1 MKLLII
7 GGRGFLGQL
16 VQRKFNEQN
25 TFELF
30 APPSEQVD
38 FTNISVAISCLNFFN
53 PDIVLNLSALT
64 DVDYCQNNIQESYL
78 KNMAIVENLKKIKN
92 HKNFY
97 MVHIST
103 DHVYDAEKK
112 FDQSKEDQL
121 NFKNIY
127 ALTKYAGELALLNDQ
142 TAVVL
147 RTNFFGKSISPKRSF
162 TDWLFESAEKNARI
176 SLFEDITFSP
186 LHTSTLISIIKSSI
200 DQRIYGTFNT
210 GSKKGLSKAEFSKFF
225 LSKVQ
230 PHFTNYEVVESAI
243 NSNRV
248 PRPKHMIM
256 DSSKL
261 ESALGIELNTTYEEM
276 EKALGEY
283 K

>member
-16 VQRKFNEQN
+16 VQRKFKALN

-30 APPSEQVD
+30 TPTSEQVD
-38 FTNISVAISCLNFFN
+38 FTNLNTASICVKSIN
-53 PDIVLNLSALT
+53 PDLVLNLSALT

-92 HKNFY
+92 QKNFY
-97 MVHIST
+97 LVHIST
-103 DHVYDAEKK
+103 DHVYDAKEK
-112 FDQSKEDQL
+112 FDQSKVDQL
-121 NFKNIY
+121 NLKNVY
-127 ALTKYAGELALLNDQ
+127 ALTKYAGELSLINDPS
-142 TAVVL
+142 AVVL
-147 RTNFFGKSISPKRSF
+147 RTNFFGKSISAKRSF
-162 TDWLFESAEKNARI
+162 TDWLFESAEKNAKI

-186 LHTSTLISIIKSSI
+186 LHTSTLISIIESTL
-200 DQRIYGTFNT
+200 DQRISGTFNT
-210 GSKKGLSKAEFSKFF
+210 GSRKGLSKAEFSKFF

-230 PHFTNYEVVESAI
+230 PHFTNYDVVESAVI
-243 NSNRV
+243 GNRA

-256 DSSKL
+256 DSGNL
-261 ESALGIELNTTYEEM
+261 ESALGIKLDTTYEEV